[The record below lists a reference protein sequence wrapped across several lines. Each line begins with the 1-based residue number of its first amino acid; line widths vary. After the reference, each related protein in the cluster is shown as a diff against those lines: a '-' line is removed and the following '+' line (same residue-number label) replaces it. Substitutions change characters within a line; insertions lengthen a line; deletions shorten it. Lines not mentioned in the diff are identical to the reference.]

1 LKKKSVLKNE
11 NFIFLIFLREKII
24 TIILFIIC
32 VFIFWIIFFLYHI
45 ATSVALYPAI
55 LCGVVWLFYGMFQ
68 YFFYYKAHKKQ
79 LNLLNHIDV
88 TFDNLPGSR
97 TLLETDYQ
105 NLLKKLNEEKNK
117 QIAQAEKKSRDMI
130 EYISLWAHQIKTPIT
145 GMELILQNM
154 EDRETASLKEKLFE
168 INEYVDTSMQYI
180 RMESLNSDLLIEEYP
195 LISVIRQAVK
205 YYSKI
210 FIMKKISLD
219 LQEMDTLVV
228 TDEKWLV
235 FVLKQ
240 ILSNALKYTP
250 AGKKISIYMDINFVK
265 TLVIEDTG
273 IGISAEDLPRI
284 MERGFTGYNGRMDKK
299 ATGIGLYLTRQILD
313 RLNHE
318 ITIESVSGQ
327 GTKVYIN
334 LSNLT
339 KM

>member
-1 LKKKSVLKNE
+1 
-11 NFIFLIFLREKII
+11 
-24 TIILFIIC
+24 
-32 VFIFWIIFFLYHI
+32 
-45 ATSVALYPAI
+45 
-55 LCGVVWLFYGMFQ
+55 
-68 YFFYYKAHKKQ
+68 
-79 LNLLNHIDV
+79 
-88 TFDNLPGSR
+88 
-97 TLLETDYQ
+97 
-105 NLLKKLNEEKNK
+105 
-117 QIAQAEKKSRDMI
+117 
-130 EYISLWAHQIKTPIT
+130 
-145 GMELILQNM
+145 
-154 EDRETASLKEKLFE
+154 
-168 INEYVDTSMQYI
+168 
-180 RMESLNSDLLIEEYP
+180 
-195 LISVIRQAVK
+195 
-205 YYSKI
+205 
-210 FIMKKISLD
+210 MKKISLD

-250 AGKKISIYMDINFVK
+250 AGRKISIYMDINFVK